1 MSRDLCSYSSSIG
14 KTRHHISFIPKY
26 RHKIFGFERIKV
38 VCEKSFYETAEK
50 YGLIIKELGF
60 DIDHLHLIIDIP
72 PRYSVSQIV
81 KLLKGIS
88 SRKLFKTFPWLRR
101 KFFWGGKLWS
111 PAYYFDS
118 VGDVQSDVI
127 ERYVRQ
133 QGIKGDQKRIS
144 DYAA

>member
-38 VCEKSFYETAEK
+38 VCEKSFYKTAEK
-50 YGLIIKELGF
+50 YDLTIRELGF
-60 DIDHLHLIIDIP
+60 DIDHLHLIVDIP

-81 KLLKGIS
+81 KLLKGRS
-88 SRKLFKTFPWLRR
+88 SRKLFKSFPWLRR
-101 KFFWGGKLWS
+101 RYFWGGRLWS

-118 VGDVQSDVI
+118 VGDVQSEVI
-127 ERYVRQ
+127 ERYVKQ
-133 QGIKGDQKRIS
+133 QGVKGDQKRLT

>member
-1 MSRDLCSYSSSIG
+1 
-14 KTRHHISFIPKY
+14 PKY

-60 DIDHLHLIIDIP
+60 DIDHLHMVIDIP
-72 PRYSVSQIV
+72 PRYSVSQVV
-81 KLLKGIS
+81 KFLKGRS
-88 SRKLFKTFPWLRR
+88 SRRLFKTFPWLRR
-101 KFFWGGKLWS
+101 KFFLKGGLWS

-118 VGDVQSDVI
+118 IGDVQSEII
-127 ERYVRQ
+127 ERYVRE
-133 QGIKGDQKRIS
+133 QGIKGDQKRLT